1 MTNIALEKFFILPLT
16 LTLKII
22 QKPRKKWGYLRS
34 DGPRCQPWASRCRRW
49 KRWWRWWERRQWRG
63 STLSLW
69 TKWRPRR
76 VWISSP
82 SWRPGAVW
90 RGWSRAPG
98 TEASTASDLPQRS
111 LHLKSKLAA
120 LTGESLFVHDYYML
134 QESWFHFP
142 LLEIEPNSALKLQAK
157 IRTVSN
163 PNNICEYNN
172 NIGHYE
178 AFYIDRRIDVT
189 VQKAY
194 NFFEGS
200 FGPISWIVDAVTCA
214 SPVIFDIIC
223 PGLLIFSLFRSFSN
237 WYFLQKS
244 IKYLFPHI
252 KINELPSRHVL
263 WIKSERLKLEEIAT
277 FLQNILSNKQLLQS
291 QIVQL
296 FLQSN
301 LSTEFIQENIDG
313 KRHDEVR
320 ISVTEFMQE
329 KDPKVNEKFMKL
341 YQDRLTVDNP
351 QITYHGPTD
360 TSHKSVQNLFNR
372 KKSVVHYHNHMQSLA
387 ED

>member
-1 MTNIALEKFFILPLT
+1 M
-16 LTLKII
+16 
-22 QKPRKKWGYLRS
+22 
-34 DGPRCQPWASRCRRW
+34 
-49 KRWWRWWERRQWRG
+49 
-63 STLSLW
+63 
-69 TKWRPRR
+69 
-76 VWISSP
+76 
-82 SWRPGAVW
+82 
-90 RGWSRAPG
+90 
-98 TEASTASDLPQRS
+98 
-111 LHLKSKLAA
+111 
-120 LTGESLFVHDYYML
+120 
-134 QESWFHFP
+134 
-142 LLEIEPNSALKLQAK
+142 
-157 IRTVSN
+157 
-163 PNNICEYNN
+163 
-172 NIGHYE
+172 
-178 AFYIDRRIDVT
+178 
-189 VQKAY
+189 
-194 NFFEGS
+194 
-200 FGPISWIVDAVTCA
+200 TCA

-313 KRHDEVR
+313 KRHDEVNKVPR
-320 ISVTEFMQE
+320 ISVTDFMQE

-351 QITYHGPTD
+351 QITYHGPSD